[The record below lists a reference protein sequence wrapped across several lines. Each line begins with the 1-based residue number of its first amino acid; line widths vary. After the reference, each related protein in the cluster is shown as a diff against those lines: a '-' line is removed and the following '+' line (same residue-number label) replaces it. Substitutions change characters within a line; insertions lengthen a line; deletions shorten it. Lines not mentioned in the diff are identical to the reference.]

1 MFRELLNGQ
10 TSERFDLGI
19 GKVIDKIDNL
29 DVSAE
34 VCLES
39 DNKLCGAVA
48 TLNESLRSRLGQRK
62 YLQVIDEQR
71 RTYLVRRLE

>member
-34 VCLES
+34 VCFES
-39 DNKLCGAVA
+39 
-48 TLNESLRSRLGQRK
+48 S
-62 YLQVIDEQR
+62 Y
-71 RTYLVRRLE
+71 VR